1 MIEIAID
8 AYDYQD
14 LDRLGKKKVVD
25 WLDKD
30 PYEWN
35 TGEVD
40 ELNHPVIKY
49 EYASDWNEEEIIDY
63 CKSNNYLFSKFG
75 DPIHHLKAS

>member
-14 LDRLGKKKVVD
+14 LDRLGKKKVID

-30 PYEWN
+30 PYESD
-35 TGEVD
+35 TGEID
-40 ELNHPVIKY
+40 KLGHPILKY
-49 EYASDWNEEEIIDY
+49 EYASDWDEDVIIDH
-63 CKSNNYLFSKFG
+63 CQANNYLFSKFG